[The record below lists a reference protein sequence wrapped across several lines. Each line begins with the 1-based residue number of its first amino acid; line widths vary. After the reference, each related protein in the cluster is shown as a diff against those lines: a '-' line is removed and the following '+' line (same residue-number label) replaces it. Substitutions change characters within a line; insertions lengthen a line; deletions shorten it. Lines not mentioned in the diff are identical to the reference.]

1 MVAAV
6 STSTEDRLSGSAPRS
21 FSIIVRSCRCPYD
34 PRATLEKIGRGST
47 CLTDDTRVG
56 RQLEASSC
64 HSRMT
69 NRRHA
74 DPAAELYAWQA
85 IPRKSYQSGPYTPI
99 MGPNGR
105 KLLFRFGTG
114 E

>member
-34 PRATLEKIGRGST
+34 PRATLEKIGPGST

-56 RQLEASSC
+56 RQLESSSC
-64 HSRMT
+64 HSGMT
-69 NRRHA
+69 NRKLAVISIRSVYA
-74 DPAAELYAWQA
+74 DDGSQRQEVA
-85 IPRKSYQSGPYTPI
+85 IPLRYWRIKT
-99 MGPNGR
+99 GR
-105 KLLFRFGTG
+105 ATAVQK
-114 E
+114 